1 MTAAAPATGPDLP
14 GWALRMV
21 WRDLC
26 FMHWPVAP
34 HLLAPGLPRGLELDT
49 YGGQAW
55 LGVVPFRMTGV
66 APRGLPTVPGLSD
79 FAELNLRT
87 YVTVGGVPGVW
98 FYSLDADQALGVRLA
113 RGLFHLPYFDARL
126 WASHERG
133 VTRYAGLRTHRGQP
147 PLRFAAAYRPEGE
160 EFTAPQDSLEAFL
173 THRLFLYSADRQ
185 GRVYR
190 GPITHRPWPL
200 RRARAVIRENTL
212 AAPLG
217 LDLMGLGEPHLLHAE
232 RLDVRAGLIRRV

>member
-1 MTAAAPATGPDLP
+1 MTAPPASAAPSLP
-14 GWALRMV
+14 GWVLRMV

-26 FMHWPVAP
+26 FMHWPVDP
-34 HLLAPGLPRGLELDT
+34 ELLRPSLPPGLSLDT
-49 YGGQAW
+49 YAGQAW
-55 LGVVPFRMTGV
+55 LGAVPFRMTGV
-66 APRGLPTVPGLSD
+66 APRGVPGVPGISS

-87 YVTVGGVPGVW
+87 YVTAQDLPGVW
-98 FYSLDADQALGVRLA
+98 FYSLDADQPLGVRLA
-113 RGLFHLPYFDARL
+113 RGLFHLPYYDARL
-126 WASHERG
+126 WVSHERG

-160 EFTAPQDSLEAFL
+160 VFTAPEGSLDAFL
-173 THRLFLYSADRQ
+173 TDRLFLYSADRQ

-190 GPITHRPWPL
+190 GPIAHRPWPL

-217 LDLMGLGEPHLLHAE
+217 LDLLGMGEPHLLHAE
-232 RLDVRAGLIRRV
+232 RLDVRAGVIARV